1 MTPQL
6 SDLNDEG
13 QQRAAWQQRLVE
25 AVLARKFDD
34 ETLVTMLSAGF
45 DQAHEDGIR
54 DAADI
59 CSGIAAGSPA
69 ATRIARHIEKA
80 LRSLIQMN
88 KDLDSDPARDVI
100 G

>member
-1 MTPQL
+1 MNLQV

-13 QQRAAWQQRLVE
+13 QQRAAWQQRLVQ
-25 AVLARKFDD
+25 AVLDRKFDD

-45 DQAHEDGIR
+45 DQAHEDGLR

-59 CSGIAAGSPA
+59 CRDIGAGSPA

-80 LRSLIQMN
+80 LRNLIQLN
-88 KDLDSDPARDVI
+88 KDCDSDPARDVI